1 MALKWWGSEDGRS
14 PSAGSLSIR
23 PGRICRFTGP
33 PQNPNTATFLI
44 SQGSRAAAPQHDP
57 PQQSQHP
64 GGATAHSERKSSA
77 RGGHPS
83 AALHTGL
90 GRRSKTQA
98 SRDPNA
104 ATVSEPSAGA
114 AATARSAAQPRKPG
128 EEATPGLGEHLRRR
142 WHSGLVGTPSP
153 TAVYTRRG
161 SIGCH
166 YHTTALQP
174 CPLLGR
180 MRPTRLLT
188 NLMVSPPISDGR
200 GRAPHHPG
208 LGGTPRPPVLDA
220 GGPKSGARAA
230 WS

>member
-1 MALKWWGSEDGRS
+1 MVNVPLRHQKASSNGAQVVGIGGWPFAQRWQPLN
-14 PSAGSLSIR
+14 PAGTD
-23 PGRICRFTGP
+23 CRFTGP

-114 AATARSAAQPRKPG
+114 AARSAAQP
-128 EEATPGLGEHLRRR
+128 
-142 WHSGLVGTPSP
+142 
-153 TAVYTRRG
+153 
-161 SIGCH
+161 
-166 YHTTALQP
+166 
-174 CPLLGR
+174 
-180 MRPTRLLT
+180 
-188 NLMVSPPISDGR
+188 
-200 GRAPHHPG
+200 
-208 LGGTPRPPVLDA
+208 
-220 GGPKSGARAA
+220 
-230 WS
+230 